1 MPPFPWKRNGF
12 VVPID
17 IAAQQS
23 VSATS
28 WKIMNWKIARLLKSI
43 FLMNAAVRK
52 GYRMVE
58 AKDLTY
64 LDSPRKRTINVFFEF
79 ISTMVVYTIMMSS
92 Y

>member
-12 VVPID
+12 EVPID
-17 IAAQQS
+17 IAVQQS

-58 AKDLTY
+58 AKDVTY